1 MEKRRTVIINTLYF
15 LIIVGGGYIFG
26 VYLLPV
32 FMPFLVAGILAVGIH
47 AVAGRIAVRTERG
60 RKWVAIGVTA
70 LFFLG
75 IALLLCL
82 VVVLV
87 FRLGEKA
94 IVHLPRL
101 YEEEFVPWIYSIADT
116 LEKRYGGDGIV
127 GFQNIGDSFMGMVQK
142 MGESL
147 SEISMDKVTNVS
159 AYAKKIPPLVIKV
172 IMTVIAT
179 FFLTSDYEKIC
190 EFVWKLLP
198 EKGRKLAVTVK
209 EHVFEVLAA
218 YLKSYSILMLL
229 TFIELCIGLGILRI
243 PYFFVISI
251 GIALFDILPVLGT
264 GGILIP
270 WALAAVVLGNYRLAV
285 GLVVLNVVISVI
297 RNILEPRIVGKQIG
311 VHPLATL
318 IALFVGLKVCGV
330 VGMIGFPVGVSI
342 LVQLGREGVLGK
354 RG

>member
-15 LIIVGGGYIFG
+15 LIIVGGVYIVLG
-26 VYLLPV
+26 YLLPV
-32 FMPFLVAGILAVGIH
+32 FMPFLVAGGLAVGIH
-47 AVAGRIAVRTERG
+47 AVVGRIAVRTKRG
-60 RKWVAIGVTA
+60 RKWVSIGVTA
-70 LFFLG
+70 VFFLG

-127 GFQNIGDSFMGMVQK
+127 GFQNIGDSFMEMVQK

-159 AYAKKIPPLVIKV
+159 VYAKKIPPLIIKV

-179 FFLTSDYEKIC
+179 FFLVSDYEKITK
-190 EFVWKLLP
+190 FLWKLLP
-198 EKGRKLAVTVK
+198 EKGREVAVIVK

-218 YLKSYSILMLL
+218 YVKSYSILMMI
-229 TFIELCIGLGILRI
+229 TFVELCIGLGILRI

-251 GIALFDILPVLGT
+251 GIALFDILPVFGT
-264 GGILIP
+264 GGVLIP
-270 WALAAVVLGNYRLAV
+270 WAMAAVVLGNYRLTV
-285 GLVVLNVVISVI
+285 GLVVLNVVISVV
-297 RNILEPRIVGKQIG
+297 RNTLEPRIVGKQIG

-318 IALFVGLKVCGV
+318 IALFVGLKFCGV

-354 RG
+354 RD